1 MPNVESHSF
10 RALGNAVNTKV
21 VSEIMKEIIKQK
33 NSIHKITIDCYFRKI
48 GLFVPKIPLF
58 ERI

>member
-21 VSEIMKEIIKQK
+21 VSEIMKEIVQQK
-33 NSIHKITIDCYFRKI
+33 NLIYVAKKQTLMMPAAISA
-48 GLFVPKIPLF
+48 
-58 ERI
+58 